1 MTSAGRGNH
10 HGRTEH
16 ATGHRA
22 MMVRGPSG
30 PDSGK
35 TPPSAGPHT
44 GGIPTTASRPATGRP
59 VLHPDARDRTRRRRR
74 LRQPGLYRLLGYR
87 DGARLTGRS
96 LPELLVAHSDTAP
109 EDCVALLRAPN
120 GVVKWRHTEEY
131 PVSTVV
137 SNTILHRETDPLL
150 MVSLTDITAWV
161 WAGASDATRRQRAR

>member
-1 MTSAGRGNH
+1 MDEPSMQ
-10 HGRTEH
+10 
-16 ATGHRA
+16 RA
-22 MMVRGPSG
+22 AALMVRRTLGAG
-30 PDSGK
+30 WWKGTAIRRPD
-35 TPPSAGPHT
+35 
-44 GGIPTTASRPATGRP
+44 GGIPKQLPA
-59 VLHPDARDRTRRRRR
+59 R
-74 LRQPGLYRLLGYR
+74 LLVDQFSTPMLAIGLDGVVVYANPACTQLLGYR

-120 GVVKWRHTEEY
+120 AVVKWRHTEEY

-150 MVSLTDITAWV
+150 MISLTDISAWV

>member
-1 MTSAGRGNH
+1 MDEPSMQRAAAPDDAENLRGRMVERH
-10 HGRTEH
+10 RHPPARTPEEFLQQLP
-16 ATGHRA
+16 ARLL
-22 MMVRGPSG
+22 VDQFS
-30 PDSGK
+30 
-35 TPPSAGPHT
+35 TPMLAIGLD
-44 GGIPTTASRPATGRP
+44 GVVVYANPACT
-59 VLHPDARDRTRRRRR
+59 
-74 LRQPGLYRLLGYR
+74 QLLGYR

-120 GVVKWRHTEEY
+120 AVVKWRHTEEY

-150 MVSLTDITAWV
+150 MISLTDISAWV